1 MNPLYVRIVCALLA
15 LVATGETGCRAIRR
29 IGESRQSIAAR
40 RLSGQGFQAMH
51 DGQWEIAETLF
62 TDALDVSK
70 SDDRAN
76 WGLAEAYWKRG
87 ERELAVE
94 QMEQAVR
101 LSADDPAFVQRLGRM
116 YMETG
121 RLEEANLHSE
131 SALESERD
139 APAAWALRGDCLKA
153 AGQMEEA
160 LAAYHRALAL
170 QPDYPEV
177 QLRAAEIYQS
187 QQRYDRLLATLD
199 RLQDGTGIDQAPARV
214 DLLKGIAM
222 RQLGRAEEAEQC
234 FVRASTKDPDNARPK
249 RPNQQ
254 QPQQYQRGTDNHVQ
268 QRHVNRSQMER
279 SSRSRLGTQR
289 RKYIRTPID
298 FKFLIRRGIAIDAGH
313 HPIQV
318 VVHILIAA
326 TEHARYDRIGTAGV
340 QQAGNR
346 RRVFI
351 DSLVRPVARLIKQCP
366 FVWQIHTQVNFLHG
380 WIVRELG

>member
-1 MNPLYVRIVCALLA
+1 MDGRMNSLIVRFACLAVALTSVGA
-15 LVATGETGCRAIRR
+15 SGCRAIRR

-62 TDALDVSK
+62 ADALDVSK

-121 RLEEANLHSE
+121 RLEKADENSR
-131 SALESERD
+131 SALGSERD
-139 APAAWALRGDCLKA
+139 SPAAWALRGDCLKA
-153 AGQMEEA
+153 AGQFEQA

-177 QLRAAEIYQS
+177 QLHAAEIYQT
-187 QQRYDRLLATLD
+187 QQRFDRLLATLD
-199 RLQDGTGIDQAPARV
+199 RLEDGTGIDNAPARV

-222 RQLGRAEEAEQC
+222 RQLGRSEEAEHC
-234 FVRASTKDPDNARPK
+234 FVSASSKDPENARPHLELAALAMD
-249 RPNQQ
+249 RGDSETARQCLEIALRLNPSAGSADQQ
-254 QPQQYQRGTDNHVQ
+254 
-268 QRHVNRSQMER
+268 M
-279 SSRSRLGTQR
+279 
-289 RKYIRTPID
+289 
-298 FKFLIRRGIAIDAGH
+298 IDA
-313 HPIQV
+313 QK
-318 VVHILIAA
+318 
-326 TEHARYDRIGTAGV
+326 V
-340 QQAGNR
+340 QERLASDPDPS
-346 RRVFI
+346 
-351 DSLVRPVARLIKQCP
+351 DSAPER
-366 FVWQIHTQVNFLHG
+366 H
-380 WIVRELG
+380 